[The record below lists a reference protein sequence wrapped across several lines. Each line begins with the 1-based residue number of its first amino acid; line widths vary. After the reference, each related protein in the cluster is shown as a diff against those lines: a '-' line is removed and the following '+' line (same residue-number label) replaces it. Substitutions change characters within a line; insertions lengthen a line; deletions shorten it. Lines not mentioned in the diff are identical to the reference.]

1 MLAELAARGAPM
13 PIAAAPAAKKEPV
26 TETPQLGEEIL
37 SAVRRL
43 KGHRDEIQKLENAIQ
58 AQSAAY
64 RQYQPGK
71 SGAMVDGGTSSGA
84 NYFDRSMQNLQSS
97 ESFSP
102 VDAAN
107 ELTTS
112 DAKCVVCQFL
122 VQQTQVVTSGASLT
136 TGGAT
141 AGGKRAAALAAVAAA
156 NAAAA
161 GAAPAPHS
169 FLELESEL
177 NMEMED
183 GESFLE
189 LQASTES
196 MAAAGLEAMLSAEME
211 STMALAASAETF
223 MAAADAAMEHGS
235 AAAAVE
241 AHYGRRA
248 LPARSAY
255 ANPPLRNF
263 APVTYPDQLNDH
275 GFEDVTRNRAADV
288 LQYRPRQA
296 RFMREPYPAAVAK
309 WEETRAN
316 YQKLYGTVYR
326 SLESLCSKKMPL
338 AYAGYCQELL
348 KDYRYIAQGIVY
360 GDRAQSICMNANWCD
375 GKAYIRR
382 AVHAYFV
389 RENGDSP
396 N

>member
-1 MLAELAARGAPM
+1 MLAQLAQQ
-13 PIAAAPAAKKEPV
+13 AKPGGGKGKSGKV
-26 TETPQLGEEIL
+26 IVSETPQLGEEIL

-43 KGHRDEIQKLENAIQ
+43 KGHRDEIQKLESAIQ
-58 AQSAAY
+58 QQSQSY
-64 RQYQPGK
+64 RQYLPGK
-71 SGAMVDGGTSSGA
+71 REAVVDGGSSSGA
-84 NYFDRSMQNLQSS
+84 NYFDRSMQNLKSS
-97 ESFSP
+97 NSFSP

-107 ELTTS
+107 ELTIS

-122 VQQTQVVTSGASLT
+122 VQQTQGVTSGTPLT

-156 NAAAA
+156 DAAD
-161 GAAPAPHS
+161 AAPAAS
-169 FLELESEL
+169 FLELEE
-177 NMEMED
+177 EMQFDLED

-196 MAAAGLEAMLSAEME
+196 MAAAGIEAMMDAEME
-211 STMALAASAETF
+211 STVALAAAAETF

-235 AAAAVE
+235 AAAAVD

-248 LPARSAY
+248 VPARSAY

-263 APVTYPDQLNDH
+263 APVTYPEQLNDH

-338 AYAGYCQELL
+338 AYAAYCQELL
-348 KDYRYIAQGIVY
+348 KDYRYIAQGIIY

-375 GKAYIRR
+375 GKSYIRK

-396 N
+396 K